1 MIINSESLSSA
12 VFDQVTP
19 ASLLTCHTYST
30 GVDPI
35 PLAVDMILKSCPST
49 TERSPGQDM
58 AVIADPLSWKSFT
71 PLLSWSRPV
80 VDVAPLTDPLAFI
93 VGLASPNIPSS
104 LGSLSVPVP

>member
-1 MIINSESLSSA
+1 
-12 VFDQVTP
+12 
-19 ASLLTCHTYST
+19 
-30 GVDPI
+30 
-35 PLAVDMILKSCPST
+35 
-49 TERSPGQDM
+49 M

-80 VDVAPLTDPLAFI
+80 VEVAPLTDPLAFI